1 MDLDRILIDLL
12 SDRIVAELTARRRRG
27 LLVFGATD
35 LGLEAA
41 LRSLSTLAKAGW
53 SFEWTAEAALRE
65 DLAARLDWPEAA
77 APVSLARSALVLV
90 PALSLSLAAKLA
102 LGIADDPLSQILT
115 EALERGRRIVAARD
129 GVCPAARDRLARGL
143 VPATEARRAL
153 MRDHLAALAAQGVE
167 LGWAA
172 NLAKTVEGAGA
183 AKPPATR
190 DSGIFGARDA
200 RAVTGATLRL
210 GRAVLLTP
218 AAQDI
223 LAARGI
229 AISRG

>member
-12 SDRIVAELTARRRRG
+12 SDRIVAELAARRRRG
-27 LLVFGATD
+27 LLVFAATD
-35 LGLEAA
+35 LGLDAA
-41 LRSLSTLAKAGW
+41 LASLATLARAGW
-53 SFEWTAEAALRE
+53 RFEWTAEAALRE

-77 APVSLARSALVLV
+77 APVTLSRAALVLV

-115 EALERGRRIVAARD
+115 EALDRGRRIVAARD

-153 MRDHLAALAAQGVE
+153 MRDHLQALAAQGVE

-172 NLAKTVEGAGA
+172 TLARMVEGAGA
-183 AKPPATR
+183 AAAPMQE
-190 DSGIFGARDA
+190 SGLFGAQQA
-200 RAVTGATLRL
+200 RAIPGPSVRL

>member
-27 LLVFGATD
+27 LLVFAATD

-41 LRSLSTLAKAGW
+41 LRSLATLAEAGW

-65 DLAARLDWPEAA
+65 DLASRLDWPEAT
-77 APVSLARSALVLV
+77 APVNLSRSALVLV
-90 PALSLSLAAKLA
+90 PALSLTLAAKLA
-102 LGIADDPLSQILT
+102 LGLADDPLSNLLT
-115 EALERGRRIVAARD
+115 EALDRGRRIVAARD

-153 MRDHLAALAAQGVE
+153 MRDHLQALAAQGVE
-167 LGWAA
+167 LSWAA
-172 NLAKTVEGAGA
+172 TLATTVAGAGA
-183 AKPPATR
+183 AAAPMQ
-190 DSGIFGARDA
+190 DSGLFGAQQA
-200 RAVTGATLRL
+200 RAVSGPSVHL

-218 AAQDI
+218 AASDI

>member
-27 LLVFGATD
+27 LLVFAATD

-41 LRSLSTLAKAGW
+41 LRSLSTLTEAGW

-65 DLAARLDWPEAA
+65 DLTARLTWPEAV
-77 APVSLARSALVLV
+77 APVNLSRSALVLV
-90 PALSLSLAAKLA
+90 PALSLTLAAKLA
-102 LGIADDPLSQILT
+102 LGLADDPLSNLLT
-115 EALERGRRIVAARD
+115 KALDRGRRIVAARD
-129 GVCPAARDRLARGL
+129 GVCPDARDRLTRGL

-153 MRDHLAALAAQGVE
+153 MRGHLQALAAQGVE
-167 LGWAA
+167 LSWAA
-172 NLAKTVEGAGA
+172 TLATTVAGAGA
-183 AKPPATR
+183 AAAPMQ
-190 DSGIFGARDA
+190 DSGLFGAQQA
-200 RAVTGATLRL
+200 RAVSGPSVHL

-218 AAQDI
+218 AASDI
-223 LAARGI
+223 LAARGV

>member
-1 MDLDRILIDLL
+1 MDLDRIVIDLL
-12 SDRIVAELTARRRRG
+12 SDRIVAELVARRRRG

-35 LGLEAA
+35 LGLDAA
-41 LRSLSTLAKAGW
+41 LASLATLAKAGW

-65 DLAARLDWPEAA
+65 GLAARLDWPEAA
-77 APVSLARSALVLV
+77 APVNLSRAALVLV
-90 PALSLSLAAKLA
+90 PALNLSLAAKLA

-115 EALERGRRIVAARD
+115 EALDRGRRIVAARD

-153 MRDHLAALAAQGVE
+153 MRGHLQALAAQGVE

-172 NLAKTVEGAGA
+172 TLASMVEGAGA
-183 AKPPATR
+183 AAAPALQ
-190 DSGIFGARDA
+190 DSGIFGAQDA
-200 RAVTGATLRL
+200 RAVTGARLRL

-218 AAQDI
+218 AAEDI

>member
-35 LGLEAA
+35 LGLDAA
-41 LRSLSTLAKAGW
+41 LASLATLARAGW

-65 DLAARLDWPEAA
+65 DLTARLTWPEAA
-77 APVSLARSALVLV
+77 APVNLSRSALVLV
-90 PALSLSLAAKLA
+90 PALSLTLAAKLA
-102 LGIADDPLSQILT
+102 LGLADDPLSNLLT
-115 EALERGRRIVAARD
+115 EALDRGRRIVAARD
-129 GVCPAARDRLARGL
+129 GVCPAARDRVARGL

-153 MRDHLAALAAQGVE
+153 MRDHLQALAAQGVE

-172 NLAKTVEGAGA
+172 GLARMVEGAGA
-183 AKPPATR
+183 AAAPVMQ
-190 DSGIFGARDA
+190 DSGIFGAQQA
-200 RAVTGATLRL
+200 RAVSGHSVHL

-218 AAQDI
+218 AAADI